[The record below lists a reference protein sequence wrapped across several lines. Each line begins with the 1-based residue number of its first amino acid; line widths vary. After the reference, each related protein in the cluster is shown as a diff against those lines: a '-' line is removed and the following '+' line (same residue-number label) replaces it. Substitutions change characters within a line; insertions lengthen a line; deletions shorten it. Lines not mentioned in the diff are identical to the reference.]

1 MGINIA
7 LYSHDSVGLG
17 HARRNRALAW
27 ALAET
32 LPRITGQSTAGLLIA
47 GHPDASQDS
56 LPEGWD
62 WLLLPGF
69 ARTPDGYAPRS
80 MGVESGELSDLRS
93 KIVTAALD
101 SFSPD
106 LFIADRHPFGV
117 DGELKPA
124 LQRLR
129 THHRCTTVLG
139 MRDVLDTPSAVEKE
153 WEQIGGG
160 AEAARHY
167 DALWVYGDAH
177 AYNPLATGEVPAEFA
192 DRAYFTGYLAHGRP
206 EDTGRPVEAPYFL
219 TMVGGGSDGGAI
231 AQAAAAAPV
240 PAGHRH
246 LIVTGP
252 QMPDEDV
259 DEVYTAVSTN
269 PDQSLLTPADGGAA
283 TRRIRVLRA
292 ASNIP
297 ALIQHAAGVVCMGG
311 YNSVAEVMA
320 TATPALVIP
329 RNSRRAEQPR
339 RAEALASSGALE
351 TLPAEELSAERI
363 GQWFHGAVD
372 RRVSRDHL
380 DLDGLRAVGHLAADL
395 LNLSQHPALSP
406 AAARPSTPSVTA
418 APTAVP
424 APAVS
429 PSTPEVARVR

>member
-1 MGINIA
+1 MGINVA

-32 LPRITGQSTAGLLIA
+32 LPRLTGQSTAGLLIA

-129 THHRCTTVLG
+129 SHHRCTTVLG
-139 MRDVLDTPSAVEKE
+139 MRDVLDTPSAVQQE

-167 DALWVYGDAH
+167 DALWVYGDAQ
-177 AYNPLATGEVPAEFA
+177 AYDPLATGEIPGEFA
-192 DRAYFTGYLAHGRP
+192 DRSYFTGYLAHGRP
-206 EDTGRPVEAPYFL
+206 ADTGRL
-219 TMVGGGSDGGAI
+219 S
-231 AQAAAAAPV
+231 
-240 PAGHRH
+240 
-246 LIVTGP
+246 LIH
-252 QMPDEDV
+252 
-259 DEVYTAVSTN
+259 
-269 PDQSLLTPADGGAA
+269 
-283 TRRIRVLRA
+283 I
-292 ASNIP
+292 
-297 ALIQHAAGVVCMGG
+297 
-311 YNSVAEVMA
+311 
-320 TATPALVIP
+320 
-329 RNSRRAEQPR
+329 
-339 RAEALASSGALE
+339 
-351 TLPAEELSAERI
+351 
-363 GQWFHGAVD
+363 
-372 RRVSRDHL
+372 
-380 DLDGLRAVGHLAADL
+380 
-395 LNLSQHPALSP
+395 
-406 AAARPSTPSVTA
+406 
-418 APTAVP
+418 
-424 APAVS
+424 
-429 PSTPEVARVR
+429 

>member
-32 LPRITGQSTAGLLIA
+32 LPRLTGQTTAGLLIA

-80 MGVESGELSDLRS
+80 MGVKSDQLTDLRS
-93 KIVTAALD
+93 GIVAAALD

-106 LFIADRHPFGV
+106 LFIVDRHPFGV

-124 LQRLR
+124 LQNLR
-129 THHRCTTVLG
+129 DRHRCTTVLG
-139 MRDVLDTPSAVEKE
+139 MRDVLDTPSAVQQE

-167 DALWVYGDAH
+167 DALWVYGDAQ
-177 AYNPLATGEVPAEFA
+177 AYDPLSTGEIPGEFA
-192 DRAYFTGYLAHGRP
+192 DRSYFTGYLAHGRP

-231 AQAAAAAPV
+231 ARAAAAAPV

-252 QMPDEDV
+252 QMPEEDV
-259 DEVYTAVSTN
+259 DQVYAAVATN
-269 PDQSLLTPADGGAA
+269 PDQSLLDGADGGSSAP
-283 TRRIRVLRA
+283 RIRVLRSTA
-292 ASNIP
+292 NIP

-329 RNSRRAEQPR
+329 RSSRRAEQPR
-339 RAEALASSGALE
+339 RAEALSSSGALE
-351 TLPAEELSAERI
+351 TLPADQLTPERVGEWFRSAR
-363 GQWFHGAVD
+363 D

-380 DLDGLRAVGHLAADL
+380 ELDGLRTVGQLAADL
-395 LNLSQHPALSP
+395 LGQAPERFPVPTLTAPADASSP
-406 AAARPSTPSVTA
+406 AGESVRSRA
-418 APTAVP
+418 
-424 APAVS
+424 
-429 PSTPEVARVR
+429 PEVARVR